1 MSALHKI
8 GYGLYIVTVKDENK
22 DNALIVNTV
31 MQVADDKVS
40 VSVNKANYSHD
51 MIKKTGVLNVN
62 CLTEKVPFSV
72 FEKYGFHSGR
82 DTDKFAEGVVYR
94 TENGLAGITEYI
106 NAVLC
111 LAVTETVDLGSHT
124 MFICKVT
131 DSFTVNDDDSITYN
145 FYHKNVKP
153 KAPKKSKG
161 YVCKICNFVYEG
173 QSLPAD
179 FTCPICKHPA
189 SDFEAIK

>member
-31 MQVADDKVS
+31 MQVADDKVA

-111 LAVTETVDLGSHT
+111 LEVTETVDLGSHT

-131 DSFTVNDDDSITYN
+131 DSFTVNDDESITYN

-153 KAPKKSKG
+153 KAPKKAKG

>member
-8 GYGLYIVTVKDENK
+8 GYGLYILTVKDENK

-31 MQVADDKVS
+31 MQVADDKVA

-51 MIKKTGVLNVN
+51 LIKNTGILNVN
-62 CLTEKVPFSV
+62 CLSVTAPFSV
-72 FEKYGFHSGR
+72 FKKYGFCSGR

-111 LAVTETVDLGSHT
+111 LEVCDTVDLGSHT
-124 MFICKVT
+124 MFVCKVT
-131 DSFTVNDDDSITYN
+131 DSFTVNEEESMTYSY
-145 FYHKNVKP
+145 YHKNVKP
-153 KAPKKSKG
+153 KAPKKAKG
-161 YVCKICNFVYEG
+161 YVCKICNYVYEG
-173 QSLPAD
+173 DSLPAD
-179 FTCPICKHPA
+179 YVCPVCKHPA
-189 SDFEAIK
+189 SDFEVIG

>member
-8 GYGLYIVTVKDENK
+8 GYGLYIVTVKDESK

-31 MQVADDKVS
+31 MQVADDKVA
-40 VSVNKANYSHD
+40 VSVNKANHSHD
-51 MIKKTGVLNVN
+51 MIKSSGKLNVN
-62 CLTEKVPFSV
+62 CLSVNAPFSV
-72 FEKYGFHSGR
+72 FEKYGFKSGR

-111 LAVTETVDLGSHT
+111 LEVSDTVDLGSHT

-131 DSFTVNDDDSITYN
+131 DSFVVNDEESMTYSY
-145 FYHKNVKP
+145 YHKNVKP
-153 KAPKKSKG
+153 KAPKKAKG
-161 YVCKICNFVYEG
+161 YVCKICNYVYEG
-173 QSLPAD
+173 NSIPAD
-179 FTCPICKHPA
+179 YVCPICKHPA
-189 SDFEAIK
+189 GDFEVIG

>member
-8 GYGLYIVTVKDENK
+8 GYGLYIVTVKDESK

-31 MQVADDKVS
+31 MQVADDKLA

-51 MIKKTGVLNVN
+51 IIKSTGKLNVN
-62 CLTEKVPFSV
+62 CLSEKAPFSV
-72 FEKYGFHSGR
+72 FEKYGFCSGR
-82 DTDKFAEGVVYR
+82 DTDKFADGVVFR

-111 LAVTETVDLGSHT
+111 LEVTASADLGSHT

-131 DSFTVNDDDSITYN
+131 DSYVVNDDESMTYSY
-145 FYHKNVKP
+145 YHKNVKP
-153 KAPKKSKG
+153 KAPKKAKG
-161 YVCKICNFVYEG
+161 YVCKICSFTYDG
-173 QSLPAD
+173 DTLPED
-179 FTCPICKHPA
+179 YICPICKHPA
-189 SDFEAIK
+189 SDFEMIK